1 MNSQP
6 VNSQVEQIAKR
17 IKELREV
24 LEMSPEDVAMQLGV
38 CIEDYMR
45 YEAGK
50 DDIPVGVL
58 YGAAALFEVDPTL
71 LLTGL
76 PPKMRSY
83 TLVRRGEGLEIERYP
98 GYRFASLATNYI
110 GREMEPMI
118 VNIDPIDGTPEYFCH
133 SGQEFNFVLRGKV
146 KVVIGEHELLLEEGD
161 SLYFDPRIR
170 HCQLAVDG
178 PATFLTVIN
187 EQATAY
193 GNATIL
199 DPRRDREHEF
209 KNL

>member
-1 MNSQP
+1 MEISMNSQ
-6 VNSQVEQIAKR
+6 VQQIAKR
-17 IKELREV
+17 SKELREV
-24 LEMSPEDVAMQLGV
+24 LEMSAEDVAMQLGV
-38 CIEDYMR
+38 CIEDYLR

-83 TLVRRGEGLEIERYP
+83 TLVKSGTGFEIERYP
-98 GYRFASLATNYI
+98 GYRFASLATNYV

-118 VNIDPIDGTPEYFCH
+118 VNLAPSDGPTEYFCH
-133 SGQEFNFVLRGKV
+133 SGQEFNYILKGRLKV
-146 KVVIGEHELLLEEGD
+146 MIGEHELIMEEGD
-161 SLYFDPRIR
+161 SLYFDPRIS
-170 HCQLAVDG
+170 HCQVALDG

-199 DPRRDREHEF
+199 NPKRDREHEF